1 MALQNE
7 INHTVSSHPAT
18 EYRASKEE
26 INQYLTFFLDGEEYG
41 VDILGVQEIRGWEKT
56 TIIPNSPDYVKGV
69 VNLRG
74 TIVPIVDLRLRFAIP
89 SKPYGPLTVVIVLTV
104 KDKEGRGKIVGIV
117 VDAVSD
123 VYDIEVARI
132 KSAPEVDQQVGNEY
146 ISGLYN
152 VDNKMIIFLDINKLL
167 SRATSLADIDI
178 EKH

>member
-1 MALQNE
+1 MSLQSGLHN
-7 INHTVSSHPAT
+7 SSSNFAADYH
-18 EYRASKEE
+18 ASKEE

-41 VDILGVQEIRGWEKT
+41 VDILGVQEIRGWEKP

-74 TIVPIVDLRLRFAIP
+74 TIVPTVDLRIRFSIE

-104 KDKEGRGKIVGIV
+104 KDNEGRCKVVGIV

-123 VYDIEVARI
+123 VYDIETAKI
-132 KSAPEVDQQVGNEY
+132 KKPPEVDQQLGNEY

-152 VDNKMIIFLDINKLL
+152 VDNKMIILLEINKLL
-167 SRATSLADIDI
+167 SRATSIADID
-178 EKH
+178 KQ